1 MNARALGL
9 AVAFAAVAGWAT
21 PAGAAT
27 TISGSL
33 GGGKLPAKGAGVASV
48 RAVAADTGV
57 IVGAARVRA
66 GRFVLRVTPG
76 AFVVLAATTPLRG
89 HAGVD
94 RKVDAVRVRSGAHRT
109 LRLSLRRRGSHIPS
123 KRGGRAAAGPGVVA
137 GPHPPGRVPHLRR
150 VGARGH

>member
-33 GGGKLPAKGAGVASV
+33 AGGKLPAKGAGVASV
-48 RAVAADTGV
+48 RAVALDTGV
-57 IVGAARVRA
+57 IVADARVRA

-89 HAGVD
+89 HAGWTG
-94 RKVDAVRVRSGAHRT
+94 RSTRSGSA
-109 LRLSLRRRGSHIPS
+109 PE
-123 KRGGRAAAGPGVVA
+123 
-137 GPHPPGRVPHLRR
+137 
-150 VGARGH
+150 